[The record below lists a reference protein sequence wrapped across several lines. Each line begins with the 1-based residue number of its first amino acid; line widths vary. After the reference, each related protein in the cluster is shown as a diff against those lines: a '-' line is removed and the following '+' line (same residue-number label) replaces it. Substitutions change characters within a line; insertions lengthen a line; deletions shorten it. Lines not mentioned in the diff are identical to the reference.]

1 MRATSAGFHL
11 HGEIGGIGGSS
22 NNTSSVNA
30 NNTNTNNN
38 NNLSSSFTSSM
49 SSYATYFRRFIHFSQ
64 MDFEYASAT
73 VAYLLVSPS
82 KVNKLTQWHHEIKGT
97 WARDDPA
104 FVLILSGFIAIDFVA
119 YGLALSATGILDV
132 IRHIILGVV
141 FFILSGVFC
150 ALITSQIANRY
161 LLAKHPHSSIK
172 SVEILYAFDVHCNA
186 FLPMFMFFGVLQYLL
201 LPILVSTSAGSAVL
215 SNSIFLM
222 GCICYTYV
230 TFLGFLHLPF
240 LNRDKVSM
248 LLSPCFPLF
257 VLWILAS
264 VGGWNAT
271 RICLGLIF

>member
-1 MRATSAGFHL
+1 MAPPPPGLGL
-11 HGEIGGIGGSS
+11 HHYHHHHVHHGGGGADFLGGSTTAS
-22 NNTSSVNA
+22 SASGAAPSSTSS
-30 NNTNTNNN
+30 
-38 NNLSSSFTSSM
+38 LSASSTF
-49 SSYATYFRRFIHFSQ
+49 FRRFIHVSQ
-64 MDFEYASAT
+64 MDFDYAGAT

-82 KVNKLTQWHHEIKGT
+82 RVNKLTQWHHEIKGT

-104 FVLILSGFIAIDFVA
+104 FVFILCGFIAIDFVA
-119 YGLALSATGILDV
+119 YGLALSATGLLDV
-132 IRHIILGVV
+132 ARHIALGVM
-141 FFILSGVFC
+141 FFIVSGFLC

-172 SVEILYAFDVHCNA
+172 SVEFLYAFDVHCNA

-248 LLSPCFPLF
+248 LLSPCFPLLL
-257 VLWILAS
+257 LWVLAS

-271 RICLGLIF
+271 RICLGMIF